1 MLLLN
6 PCIGGSIHCKMKC
19 VRNWEKSLQG
29 KSQELQTCKAKKP
42 KVRFQL
48 LTHSSSASGS
58 QQAREGA
65 GFPMDNH
72 HLGAVHQ
79 GPLSPT
85 GLPWVTESLDHLGWK
100 QPSRSSQPSRSRSSP
115 TIKLTYCV
123 PLLRHIHTS
132 LKCLQA
138 KGFRHSLGSPF

>member
-65 GFPMDNH
+65 GFPMDNN

-85 GLPWVTESLDHLGWK
+85 GLPWVTESL
-100 QPSRSSQPSRSRSSP
+100 
-115 TIKLTYCV
+115 I
-123 PLLRHIHTS
+123 I
-132 LKCLQA
+132 
-138 KGFRHSLGSPF
+138 